1 VNGSR
6 DLDATNS
13 ITLAKA
19 SGTGNL
25 SSATGLT
32 QSLSSGVYLWADVQ
46 YDTEEDFTIE
56 AQTTSLTNKT
66 SAVITCEDGV
76 RAWINEFHYDNAG
89 TDADEIVEICL
100 VNASGYTLSDFT
112 ITLYNGN
119 GGASYDT
126 KTLNNFT
133 VGTTY
138 DHVTVYS
145 YTYPVGGIQNG
156 SSDGIALSYDDGSK
170 AVQVLEFISYEGTLT
185 ATDGPAN
192 GLTSTDVGVSETSST
207 TTGTS
212 IGRVGENDEWSW
224 EAGNT
229 ATAGTENNKSG
240 GGTQVLPISLISF
253 TFEKAEN
260 AIVFN
265 WQTASETN
273 NDYFTLERSLDAV
286 HFQTIGIVRGAG
298 NSNIIKDYQFI
309 DNGIEI
315 NQIYYYRLKQTD
327 YDGKFSY
334 SRVIIV
340 NPNVSETQLLKNY
353 IANGNLIIDIQSA
366 YDQNMQIDLFDISGK
381 LIQSNRISAQKGRN
395 NYRIQL
401 QSISKGIY
409 LMRVYSD
416 SDMML
421 RKLFVE

>member
-1 VNGSR
+1 VRN
-6 DLDATNS
+6 
-13 ITLAKA
+13 
-19 SGTGNL
+19 
-25 SSATGLT
+25 
-32 QSLSSGVYLWADVQ
+32 
-46 YDTEEDFTIE
+46 
-56 AQTTSLTNKT
+56 T
-66 SAVITCEDGV
+66 SAQK
-76 RAWINEFHYDNAG
+76 
-89 TDADEIVEICL
+89 
-100 VNASGYTLSDFT
+100 S
-112 ITLYNGN
+112 
-119 GGASYDT
+119 
-126 KTLNNFT
+126 
-133 VGTTY
+133 
-138 DHVTVYS
+138 
-145 YTYPVGGIQNG
+145 
-156 SSDGIALSYDDGSK
+156 GSK
-170 AVQVLEFISYEGTLT
+170 AAHTFDI
-185 ATDGPAN
+185 TDWTITDPAN
-192 GLTSTDVGVSETSST
+192 VADMTPGNKD
-207 TTGTS
+207 
-212 IGRVGENDEWSW
+212 
-224 EAGNT
+224 AGQT
-229 ATAGTENNKSG
+229 
-240 GGTQVLPISLISF
+240 LPISLISF